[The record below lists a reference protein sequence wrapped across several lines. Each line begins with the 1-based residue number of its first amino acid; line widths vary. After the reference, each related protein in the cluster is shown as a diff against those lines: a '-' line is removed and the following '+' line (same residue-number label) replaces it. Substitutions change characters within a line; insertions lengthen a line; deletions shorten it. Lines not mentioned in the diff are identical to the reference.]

1 MNDLVDDRTDPY
13 TSASE
18 ISNSVKCVALASM
31 RGSRDTKLDKFSSA
45 VVIPETDLNTPLL
58 LELPSAGGCT
68 ACEIGR
74 HVVSTSRVSIIRTEP
89 SDEYAST
96 LMGTRLVII
105 AVDDIV
111 SGSCIL

>member
-18 ISNSVKCVALASM
+18 ISNSVKCAALASM

-45 VVIPETDLNTPLL
+45 VLTPETDLNPLL
-58 LELPSAGGCT
+58 LGLPSTGGCT

-105 AVDDIV
+105 AVDVAAIV
-111 SGSCIL
+111 SGK